1 MATDGANAYVGGY
14 TLGSLAAP
22 NRGNSDAYVAK
33 YSTAGVLRW
42 KRQLGTSR
50 SDGANG
56 VAADGDNVYIGGS
69 TFGSLGGPNRGNDDA
84 WVAKYRA
91 HP

>member
-1 MATDGANAYVGGY
+1 V
-14 TLGSLAAP
+14 
-22 NRGNSDAYVAK
+22 
-33 YSTAGVLRW
+33 GVLRW